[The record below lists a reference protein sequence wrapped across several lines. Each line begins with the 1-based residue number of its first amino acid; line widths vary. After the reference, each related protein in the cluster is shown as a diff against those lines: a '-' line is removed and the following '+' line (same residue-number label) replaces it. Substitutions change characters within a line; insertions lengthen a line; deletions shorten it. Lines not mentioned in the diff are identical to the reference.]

1 MVTLWFKPGPDKGAM
16 ILVLK
21 QYAHITLSDARN
33 AFEIERVKCKKEYR
47 DALIKA
53 IEKAGGKIV

>member
-1 MVTLWFKPGPDKGAM
+1 MVTLWFKPGLDKGAM
-16 ILVLK
+16 ILALK
-21 QYAHITLSDARN
+21 LFAHITLSDARN
-33 AFEIERVKCKKEYR
+33 AFEIGRVKCKKEYK